1 MVEITNQSIRI
12 SRGDTAVIRLALSG
26 DETPPGTR
34 MLATLKRE
42 ASAMAPPVWEKLI
55 AVEDGV
61 GELGLGR
68 EETDIA
74 AGTYW
79 WDLRVVLP
87 TGEVRTPFAPQR
99 FEILEVVGCV

>member
-1 MVEITNQSIRI
+1 MILLTL
-12 SRGDTAVIRLALSG
+12 TG
-26 DETPPGTR
+26 DEAPPGTR

-42 ASAMAPPVWEKLI
+42 ASATAPPIWEKLI
-55 AVEDGV
+55 AVEDDA

-68 EETDIA
+68 EETDIE
-74 AGTYW
+74 AGVYW

-99 FEILEVVGCV
+99 FEILEVVGRV